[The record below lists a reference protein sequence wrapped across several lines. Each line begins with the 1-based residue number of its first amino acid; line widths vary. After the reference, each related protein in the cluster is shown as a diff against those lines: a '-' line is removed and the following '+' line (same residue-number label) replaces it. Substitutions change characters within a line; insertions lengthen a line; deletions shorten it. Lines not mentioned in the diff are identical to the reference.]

1 MSSDGKKSL
10 GFKQIH
16 FLPLS
21 LLPLEINKA
30 LLIPRS
36 FKFYLYFLP
45 CHWFS
50 KGVVFLRSL
59 PGGELGHLPSE
70 KKQRRFVKYR
80 LVIG

>member
-45 CHWFS
+45 S
-50 KGVVFLRSL
+50 LVFEGCGISPKSARRGTW
-59 PGGELGHLPSE
+59 PFAFR
-70 KKQRRFVKYR
+70 KKAAEIR
-80 LVIG
+80 